1 MKKSF
6 LILAGLLF
14 TLLLTAQNIEKVK
27 GNGKIATEV
36 RSIPAFTKLVVT
48 GSMDVHLT
56 SDASKR
62 GTLTVKADENIVELI
77 TTEVK
82 GETLSI
88 TVKKN
93 YSIYTKN
100 SITITVPFETLNK
113 VSLTGSGSVIG
124 EKAIADNIEAIL
136 NGSGTIRLTVKNTST
151 TATATGSG
159 GIELSGSAGTFKCG
173 LNGSGSIEADD
184 VKTANAE
191 ATVTGSGSIRV
202 NSSKALKGRI
212 TGSGSIAYAG
222 NPSDK
227 DLKKTG
233 SGEFKAINK

>member
-6 LILAGLLF
+6 LILAGLFF
-14 TLLLTAQNIEKVK
+14 TFLLTAQNTEKVK
-27 GNGKIATEV
+27 GNGQVTTEV
-36 RSIPAFTKLVVT
+36 RSIPDFSKLIVT
-48 GSMDVHLT
+48 GSMDVHLV

-62 GTLTVKADENIVELI
+62 GTLTIKADENIVELI

-82 GETLSI
+82 GETLTV

-93 YSIYTKN
+93 YSISTKN

-113 VSLTGSGSVIG
+113 VSLTGSGTITG
-124 EKAIADNIEAIL
+124 EKAIADDLDVSL
-136 NGSGTIRLTVKNTST
+136 NGSGTIKLPIKNTST

-159 GIELSGSAGTFKCG
+159 DIELEGSAGTFKCD
-173 LNGSGSIEADD
+173 LNGSGSIKADD
-184 VKTANAE
+184 IKTASVE
-191 ATVTGSGSIRV
+191 AMVTGSGSISV
-202 NSSKALKGRI
+202 NSNKALKGRI

-233 SGEFKAINK
+233 SGEFRALSK